1 MLKNFGFKI
10 EKAREKMLGPRTIEF
25 ENGIRLEVEM
35 DGNEPTIRL
44 MQKGRELLDL
54 KSFVP
59 EGTEIRYNPKELWQ
73 ADIDEKT
80 QAKKIEVGK
89 FKGVDCLLSFFHEVG
104 HIHDAVSVGIIRD
117 LSAKSYYE
125 KMNDKDNSYPKE
137 RLRALKEEREEVV
150 RAERSAWAY
159 SLRTVRKIERE
170 YGIKVLEKM
179 GKAEDVKNFINGYLN
194 SYEETY
200 LKELRDID
208 IYTTEDMKKLFD
220 SLDKKEAA

>member
-1 MLKNFGFKI
+1 
-10 EKAREKMLGPRTIEF
+10 
-25 ENGIRLEVEM
+25 
-35 DGNEPTIRL
+35 
-44 MQKGRELLDL
+44 
-54 KSFVP
+54 
-59 EGTEIRYNPKELWQ
+59 
-73 ADIDEKT
+73 
-80 QAKKIEVGK
+80 
-89 FKGVDCLLSFFHEVG
+89 
-104 HIHDAVSVGIIRD
+104 
-117 LSAKSYYE
+117 
-125 KMNDKDNSYPKE
+125 
-137 RLRALKEEREEVV
+137 LRALKEEREEVV

-179 GKAEDVKNFINGYLN
+179 GKVEDVKNFINGYLN